1 VVTSATTTRFVGS
14 RTTLSAPPVAS
25 VGGQDY
31 AFDRWSDGGAAS
43 QDIVAPATATTYTA
57 FYAPK

>member
-1 VVTSATTTRFVGS
+1 
-14 RTTLSAPPVAS
+14 

-31 AFDRWSDGGAAS
+31 AFDRWSDGAAAS
-43 QDIVAPATATTYTA
+43 HDIVAPATATTYTA